1 MRQEKT
7 MQDFSI
13 PLKRS
18 ASSKGRMCHEHC
30 RSGSIGSDT
39 SVLSSE
45 EADPSGVM
53 QDLDAAAAAVAV
65 ASTSDSNS
73 LANCIYLDMNDK
85 KLLAS
90 KLGGISE
97 TFDNSEEDLDGDTGT
112 SASRTGGL
120 SFERTITDLPSTIS
134 ASTCAPRE
142 KAVPLEVRRFQCT
155 KSILAFKEATKN
167 DATPVPPKLVDFIV
181 SLTTSKN
188 GLCTEKEMCDW
199 MVAQMCDRLET
210 GQMWVISKTSNLL
223 FSLLWR
229 GSHVFI
235 ESVHSNGKSLFQ
247 VSHLAD
253 VIKRTP
259 QENITGERLPCSLQ
273 SIKQSV
279 AGQRSAC
286 SRPKPNNIANSN
298 GALKPAT
305 VCFLEQL
312 KQKAMLNSVANLG
325 PPPDNEPIPLH
336 INPTF
341 DIPERETGFFISNTA
356 YMESLC
362 EYRFRHPT
370 LDLAHGEILCD
381 ADHCYGDGSADSAS
395 GVPTHRTHPAV
406 WEELLNDTLE
416 LIKAIATTDPQISI
430 CPTGMALA
438 TTRLR
443 NAVLLY
449 QVACRSLVRLVHSI
463 FTSLRKVVSPQQT
476 GLAVPSTTE
485 RTRAEQHPH
494 SISGGDKV
502 NGGCPAAVN
511 FTFSLETARGFVSMH
526 YNAIYQFNRT
536 VRMFKAY
543 CEATQHVSAEVAKK
557 AADALRLVPED
568 DFAAFRE
575 ALNQL
580 QRSEC
585 GKVIDQLHLVA
596 QSSSQ
601 ETNDG
606 SVRAPSVHCTS
617 TGRAVADRNSMSN
630 VAVGRVSS
638 ASRTPLLDSSALST
652 SPLNEGVC
660 GSLLTLYEFNVAYT
674 EDRKPMWIRQVDA
687 VCALFDDK
695 ESAILR
701 QIFKDGV
708 DELWGQLHQFTNNSM
723 AAAERALMTSS
734 ESPMLAARRESSSVP
749 CLLSSDGGGLQSE
762 GRHVSYG
769 DMTTR
774 SSTYILRS
782 LPRDVQSSQM
792 GMSGSSVGKRDIIS
806 LNSGSESNTAG
817 LTGTEKSTER
827 SIEELL
833 EEDDVVVICNEECSC
848 NDALKLIDRFQVL
861 MDVPLG
867 QGSYGKVFRA
877 WDEVTGC
884 YLAAK
889 ELSLDLSKAH
899 NVAVREVLQEYT
911 VLTELSHPNIV
922 RVVAFMVMKESAR
935 IYMEWIPSG
944 SLQDVLRHHPRGAL
958 RENVVR
964 RYARDVVTGLTYLH
978 SRGIIHRDVKPANML
993 LSSDGTVKLTDFG
1006 TSLVLN
1012 GNNRTLESNAITGT
1026 AAYMAPECVHGTYSS
1041 ASDIWSFG
1049 CSLVQLLT
1057 GNAPWYNAEAGSS
1070 PEPIALL
1077 FKIGC
1082 LNDTTHLERPHDVLM
1097 EAPAATPTPSEVSA
1111 SPSAATDPN
1120 ISSTT
1125 ATAAQPLDIS
1135 EELINMLNSI
1145 FIADRKKRPSARDLL
1160 HHPFFKLP

>member
-53 QDLDAAAAAVAV
+53 QDLDAAAAVAV

-120 SFERTITDLPSTIS
+120 SFERTITDLPSTMS
-134 ASTCAPRE
+134 ASTCAPRG

-381 ADHCYGDGSADSAS
+381 ADNYYGDGSADSAS
-395 GVPTHRTHPAV
+395 GGPTHRTHPAV

-449 QVACRSLVRLVHSI
+449 QVACRSLVRLLHSI
-463 FTSLRKVVSPQQT
+463 FTSLRNVVSPQQT

-485 RTRAEQHPH
+485 STRAEQHPN
-494 SISGGDKV
+494 SIPGGDKV

-511 FTFSLETARGFVSMH
+511 FTFSSETARGFVNMH

-543 CEATQHVSAEVAKK
+543 CEATQHVSAEVARK
-557 AADALRLVPED
+557 AADALKLVPED

-585 GKVIDQLHLVA
+585 GKVIDQLNLVA

-606 SVRAPSVHCTS
+606 SVLAPSVHCTS
-617 TGRAVADRNSMSN
+617 TGRAVADSNSMSN
-630 VAVGRVSS
+630 VTVGRVSS

-652 SPLNEGVC
+652 SPLNAGVC

-701 QIFKDGV
+701 QVFKDGV

-749 CLLSSDGGGLQSE
+749 CLLSPNGGGLQSE

-769 DMTTR
+769 DVTTR

-792 GMSGSSVGKRDIIS
+792 GRSGSSVGKRDIIS
-806 LNSGSESNTAG
+806 LNSGSESNTVG

-848 NDALKLIDRFQVL
+848 NDTLKLIDRFQVL

-978 SRGIIHRDVKPANML
+978 SRGVIHRDVKPANML

-1026 AAYMAPECVHGTYSS
+1026 AAYMAPECVQGTYSS

-1111 SPSAATDPN
+1111 SPSAATSPN

-1125 ATAAQPLDIS
+1125 ATAAQPLDAS